1 MSVTDD
7 VRAALDTVMDPELG
21 RPITELGMIRSQSVV
36 DGAADVSVLLTIGGC
51 PLRDRIVDDI
61 TAAVRRVPGITEVR
75 VTIDV
80 MNDEERAA
88 LRGRLT
94 GGPSAPRG
102 PAASPQFLKPGSRTR
117 IYAVASGKGGV
128 GKSTITVN
136 LAAAFAAKGLR
147 VGLLD
152 ADIYGFSVPR
162 MMGVAGRPTQVGS
175 LLVPP
180 AAHGVRVIS
189 AGMFVQGNAAIAW
202 RGPLLHRALQQ
213 FLSDVFWDEPD
224 VLLLDL
230 PPGTGDIALST
241 AQLVPT
247 AELIIVTTPQVAAAE
262 VAERAG
268 ALAAQAHQR
277 IAGVI
282 ENMSG
287 ITLADGT
294 RLDVFGRGGGQV
306 LARSLSAITGR
317 DVPLLGHV
325 PLDDQ
330 LCESADAGVPAV
342 LSAPNRPAARA
353 LIAIAD
359 ELATAARSVV
369 GRSLGLTPVAGAAR

>member
-1 MSVTDD
+1 MSATVSE

-21 RPITELGMIRSQSVV
+21 RPITDLDMVRSLSVA
-36 DGAADVSVLLTIGGC
+36 DGVVEVTVLLTIAGC
-51 PLRDRIVDDI
+51 PLRERIVDDV
-61 TAAVRRVPGITEVR
+61 TVAARRVPG
-75 VTIDV
+75 VTDV
-80 MNDEERAA
+80 HVTVGVMDDEQRAA
-88 LRGRLT
+88 LRGRLS
-94 GGPSAPRG
+94 GGTMGSAAPSASALFSG
-102 PAASPQFLKPGSRTR
+102 ARTR
-117 IYAVASGKGGV
+117 VYAVASGKGGV

-136 LAAAFAAKGLR
+136 LAAALAARGLH

-162 MMGVAGRPTQVGS
+162 MMGVTGRPTQVGN
-175 LLVPP
+175 LIVPP
-180 AAHGVRVIS
+180 TAYGVKVIS

-213 FLSDVFWDEPD
+213 FLSDVYWDEPD

-247 AELIIVTTPQVAAAE
+247 AELIVVTTPQTAAAE

-268 ALAAQAHQR
+268 SLAAQTHQR
-277 IAGVI
+277 ITGVI

-317 DVPLLGHV
+317 EVPLLGEV
-325 PLDDQ
+325 PLDGE
-330 LCESADAGVPAV
+330 LCESGDAGMPAV
-342 LSAPNRPAARA
+342 LGAPQLPAARA
-353 LIAIAD
+353 LIAIA
-359 ELATAARSVV
+359 EGLVTTTRSLV
-369 GRSLGLTPVAGAAR
+369 GRSLGLTPVAAHAG